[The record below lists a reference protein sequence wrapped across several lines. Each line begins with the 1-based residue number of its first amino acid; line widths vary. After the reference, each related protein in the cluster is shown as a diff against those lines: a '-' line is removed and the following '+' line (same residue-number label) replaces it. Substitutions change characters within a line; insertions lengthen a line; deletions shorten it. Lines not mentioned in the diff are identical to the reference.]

1 MIPGTAGEPSQ
12 MPFFY
17 AGLFLLSG
25 ATLMYE
31 VVLTRLLSVVC
42 WYYLAFVCISM
53 AMFGMTAGALWVH
66 LRPQLFTPEAIPRR
80 LAGATLAM
88 AISLPLALVMVLAVP
103 IEISESLETL
113 FSFLLF
119 TSIISVPFFFSGVG
133 VCLALTR
140 SPYPIARVYGVDLA
154 GAALGCLG
162 AIGLMELLD
171 APSAILAISAVLFVA
186 AAALAVHAGERGRA
200 PKHLLWALAM
210 AILACA
216 NAATL
221 HGIQPI
227 WSKGEIDTRRDL
239 LAETWNPISK
249 VRVTPFPRSQP
260 FLWGPSPRMPE
271 IQADF
276 MKLDIDNDAATPI
289 YRFDGNLKDVS
300 FLLYDVT
307 SIAAQLRP
315 GGSAAIIG
323 MGGGRDA
330 LAAAAMNFRRI
341 VAIEVNG
348 VIVDLVT
355 RRFAGYDGLPS
366 LPQLEIHR
374 DEGRSY
380 LTRTNE
386 KFDLIQ
392 ASMVDTWAASSAGA
406 LTLTENGLYTVDA
419 WRIFYRHLKP
429 GGLLT
434 FSRWNAGSEA
444 GQTLRMFSLATATLL
459 AEGVQDP
466 ASHLA
471 LVGGGRVATLIL
483 GHDPLSQKDLTGL
496 RSLAENLGFNLIFLP
511 GQPTAQ
517 PALRVIASA
526 HTLEDLANL
535 RYSYIVDLS
544 PTYDSAPFFFNS
556 IRLRHLPVLLRTLG
570 TVGNLRAL
578 AFLLYFL
585 AAAVVLL
592 VVVIVL
598 PLARHSAGTS
608 GAASRNGLAG
618 GISYFVAIGLGF
630 LLVEMAMVQQ
640 LSIFLGQP
648 IYSLAIVLA
657 GLILATGA
665 GSLLS
670 EMVPATSGVASRL
683 PAAAACGAIALYA
696 AVVMPFIHR
705 YAALVLWQRSALC
718 LLLVAPCGLVMGF
731 CFPVGLERMRVIGQ
745 ENNLPW
751 MWALNGAASVL
762 ASFLAVVVGME
773 TSVTSAALLGA
784 ACYAVAALV
793 LPWQEKLQPVRQY
806 EAHH

>member
-1 MIPGTAGEPSQ
+1 ML
-12 MPFFY
+12 FFY

-66 LRPQLFTPEAIPRR
+66 LRPSLFTAEAIPRR
-80 LAGATLAM
+80 LAAATLAM
-88 AISLPLALVMVLAVP
+88 AISLPLALVTVLAVP
-103 IEISESLETL
+103 IEISQSLETL
-113 FSFLLF
+113 FSFLIF
-119 TSIISVPFFFSGVG
+119 TSVISVPFFFSGVG

-140 SPYPIARVYGVDLA
+140 SPFPIARVYGVDLA

-162 AIGLMELLD
+162 AIGLMEVLD
-171 APSAILAISAVLFVA
+171 APSAILAISAILFVA
-186 AAALAVHAGERGRA
+186 AAAMTAHAGEQGRA
-200 PKHLLWALAM
+200 AKHLRWALAL

-227 WSKGEIDTRRDL
+227 WSKGEIDRRKNL
-239 LAETWNPISK
+239 LAEVWSPISK
-249 VRVTPFPRSQP
+249 VRVTPFPRSEP

-276 MKLDIDNDAATPI
+276 LKLDIDNDAATPI

-307 SIAAQLRP
+307 SLAAQLRP

-323 MGGGRDA
+323 MGGGRDV
-330 LAAAAMNFRRI
+330 LTAAAMNFRRI
-341 VAIEVNG
+341 VGIEVNR
-348 VIVDLVT
+348 VIADMVT
-355 RRFAGYDGLPS
+355 RRFAAYGGLPG
-366 LPQLEIHR
+366 LPQLEIQR
-374 DEGRSY
+374 DEGRTY
-380 LTRTNE
+380 LTRTTE

-419 WRIFYRHLKP
+419 WRIFYRHLNP
-429 GGLLT
+429 TGLLS
-434 FSRWNAGSEA
+434 FSRWNSGSEA
-444 GQTLRMFSLATATLL
+444 SQTLRLFSLATAALL
-459 AEGVQDP
+459 AEGVSDP
-466 ASHLA
+466 SAHLA
-471 LVGGGRVATLIL
+471 VVGGGSVATLIL
-483 GHDPLSQKDLTGL
+483 SHDPMSPQDVAGL
-496 RSLAENLGFNLIFLP
+496 RALAEKLGFNVIVLP
-511 GQPTAQ
+511 GESTAD

-526 HTLEDLANL
+526 RTLEDLAGL
-535 RYSYIVDLS
+535 RYRYIVDLS

-556 IRLRHLPVLLRTLG
+556 IRLRNLFLLLSTLG
-570 TVGNLRAL
+570 TEGNLRAL

-592 VVVIVL
+592 VLVIVL
-598 PLARHSAGTS
+598 PLVRHSA
-608 GAASRNGLAG
+608 AAGGPPNRSGLAG
-618 GISYFVAIGLGF
+618 GIAYFVAIGLGF

-648 IYSLAIVLA
+648 IYSLAVVLS

-670 EMVPATSGVASRL
+670 AIVPAGSRVASRL
-683 PAAAACGAIALYA
+683 PAAAACGAVAVYA
-696 AVVMPFIHR
+696 AVVLPFIHR
-705 YAALVLWQRSALC
+705 NAALVLWQRSALS

-731 CFPVGLERMRVIGQ
+731 CFPVGLERMRAVGQ
-745 ENNLPW
+745 ESNLPW

-762 ASFLAVVVGME
+762 ASFLAVVVSME
-773 TSVTSAALLGA
+773 TSVTSAALVGA
-784 ACYAVAALV
+784 GCYAVAALV
-793 LPWQEKLQPVRQY
+793 LPWKDASQPAQQY
-806 EAHH
+806 VTQH